1 MKTNRNHVSHFGP
14 PIPPPTRH
22 HRKMCC
28 GRCLCLC
35 ASFGGFPRPPLF
47 FRSLRNLQGLR
58 VPSSQPR
65 HFHKS
70 VPDWIFQE
78 KEPITTHPPQRAP
91 TELATRSEASHF
103 TERAAAH
110 CTSDVAKIKIGAS
123 SWADETPK
131 KPAPLNEAA
140 LLEEGSVTT
149 VGAQHQGAKS
159 IIFGMLGTTLP
170 PRPENQIQNIP
181 NHNVQR
187 NARSDARRPGTMF

>member
-1 MKTNRNHVSHFGP
+1 MCVLWWFPVAAAVFPKP
-14 PIPPPTRH
+14 PELAR
-22 HRKMCC
+22 
-28 GRCLCLC
+28 
-35 ASFGGFPRPPLF
+35 
-47 FRSLRNLQGLR
+47 LR

-70 VPDWIFQE
+70 VPDWIKTK
-78 KEPITTHPPQRAP
+78 KEPIATHPPQRAP

-149 VGAQHQGAKS
+149 AGAQHQGAKS

-187 NARSDARRPGTMF
+187 NVRSDARRPGTMF